1 MEAEKSAHESRSAG
15 TVLLATVKGDVH
27 DIGKNIV
34 GVVLQCNNY
43 RVVDLGVMVPAERI
57 LEVAR
62 AEAAD
67 VIGLSGLITPS
78 LDQMVHLAS
87 EMERSG
93 LGLPLLIGG
102 ATTSK
107 VHTAVKI
114 EERYSGPTVHV
125 LDASRA
131 VGVVGSLLDGARRDA
146 SVARTREEYQQIR
159 EQHRRKRERL
169 PLLTL
174 AEARAH
180 RFPVR
185 WSGYRPPEPA
195 FTGVRTLDSYPL
207 EELARFIDWTPFFQ
221 AWELPGRYPDLLDDP
236 DVSAQA
242 RSLLADAQA
251 LLDQIVRGRLLT
263 ARAAVGIWPAA
274 SLGDDVELYG
284 DPARQKRIGVA
295 HFLRQQF
302 EKDGRPDVSLADF
315 VAPAASGIPDY
326 LGAFALTAGIGLE
339 ALVERFEKE
348 HDDYRAILAKALADR
363 LAEAFAERLHQLV
376 RAELWGYA
384 PEDLDRPN
392 EDLIAERYRGI
403 RPAPGYPACPDH
415 TEKRTIFQLL
425 EAEERTGI
433 LLTESCAMWPAAAV
447 SGWYFSHPESFYF
460 GVGRIGRDQVEDYAR
475 RKGMSVEEAERWLSP
490 SLAYDPAAGSKT
502 PAGVPTSRDRVSAA
516 EGAA

>member
-1 MEAEKSAHESRSAG
+1 
-15 TVLLATVKGDVH
+15 
-27 DIGKNIV
+27 
-34 GVVLQCNNY
+34 
-43 RVVDLGVMVPAERI
+43 
-57 LEVAR
+57 
-62 AEAAD
+62 
-67 VIGLSGLITPS
+67 
-78 LDQMVHLAS
+78 
-87 EMERSG
+87 
-93 LGLPLLIGG
+93 
-102 ATTSK
+102 
-107 VHTAVKI
+107 
-114 EERYSGPTVHV
+114 
-125 LDASRA
+125 
-131 VGVVGSLLDGARRDA
+131 
-146 SVARTREEYQQIR
+146 
-159 EQHRRKRERL
+159 
-169 PLLTL
+169 
-174 AEARAH
+174 
-180 RFPVR
+180 VR